1 MIGRYSD
8 STINAL
14 EMMDDDDKINLEF
27 IVALIRHLVMKE
39 DVSAFPVCLAV
50 FVLVFFVYVTWPNQ
64 GQMLSLL

>member
-1 MIGRYSD
+1 
-8 STINAL
+8 
-14 EMMDDDDKINLEF
+14 MDDDDKINLEF

-64 GQMLSLL
+64 GQMVSLL